1 MDTPYPI
8 DHPDD
13 PDAAPPPVDPQLPDV
28 KNDPIP
34 ETDAESEPAA
44 GTEP

>member
-1 MDTPYPI
+1 MDPI

-13 PDAAPPPVDPQLPDV
+13 PEAAPPPVDPQTDEGP
-28 KNDPIP
+28 KNDPVP